1 MADFLRPEALALL
14 MRWREA
20 ALGAGVAALGL
31 WFLSAPGYVL
41 PAAGLGLV
49 ALGTGLA
56 VVGLRRA
63 RFRAGG
69 QGPGVVQVIEGQ
81 VGYFG
86 PADDLARG
94 GFVALDD
101 LVALTLTADGA
112 HWRLTASD
120 GTILVIPRAARGAEG
135 LIDAFVRLPGM
146 NPAALVRAAQ
156 AGPGPSD
163 RRVWTRAHR
172 PLALT

>member
-1 MADFLRPEALALL
+1 MADLIRPGAAAFL
-14 MRWREA
+14 MRWREVLAGA
-20 ALGAGVAALGL
+20 AVAALGL
-31 WFLSAPGYVL
+31 WLLPSPGYVL
-41 PAAGLGLV
+41 PVAGLGLV
-49 ALGTGLA
+49 ALGAGVA

-69 QGPGVVQVIEGQ
+69 HAPGVVQVVEGQ

-86 PADDLARG
+86 PADGAARG

-120 GTILVIPRAARGAEG
+120 GTILVIPRAATGAEG
-135 LIDAFVRLPGM
+135 LIDVFVRLPGI

-156 AGPGPSD
+156 AGPGPID
-163 RRVWTRAHR
+163 RRVWTRARR
-172 PLALT
+172 PLAVG